1 MTEKNM
7 AIAVDGPAGS
17 GKGTLAK
24 RLAVKLGFIYV
35 DTGALYR
42 TIGLFVKNKGILHT
56 DDEGIISC
64 LPDININITL
74 QNSQAI
80 IWLNDSLV
88 SDEIRSSDCSIYAS
102 SVSKIPEVREFL
114 VELQRDIARKNNVVM
129 DGRDIGTV
137 ILPDADVKIFLHA
150 DDCERA
156 KRRLEDML
164 AKGEQISFEQVLADI
179 RWRDNND
186 STRKIAPAVPA
197 DDAIMLDNSNF
208 TPDQTFAAALK
219 IVSDRLGI

>member
-1 MTEKNM
+1 MNTKNI

-24 RLAVKLGFIYV
+24 GLAVKLGFIYV

-42 TIGLFVKNKGILHT
+42 TIGLFVKNKGISHT
-56 DDEGIISC
+56 DVEGIISC
-64 LPDININITL
+64 LPEININISL

-80 IWLNDSLV
+80 IWLNGSLV
-88 SDEIRSSDCSIYAS
+88 GDEIRSSDCSIYAS

-114 VELQRDIARKNNVVM
+114 VDLQRDIARKNNVVM

-137 ILPDADVKIFLHA
+137 ILPEADLKIFLYA

-156 KRRLEDML
+156 KRRLDDL
-164 AKGEQISFEQVLADI
+164 VAKGEQIGFDQVLADI

-197 DDAIMLDNSNF
+197 SDAVMLDNSNF
-208 TPDQTFAAALK
+208 APIQTFEAALK

>member
-1 MTEKNM
+1 VTEKHI

-24 RLAVKLGFIYV
+24 RLAEKLGFVYV

-42 TIGLFVKNKGILHT
+42 TIGLYVKNKGIFHT
-56 DDEGIISC
+56 DVEGIISC
-64 LPDININITL
+64 LPEININITL

-80 IWLNDSLV
+80 IWLNGSLV
-88 SDEIRSSDCSIYAS
+88 GDEIRTSDCSIYAS
-102 SVSKIPEVREFL
+102 SVSKIPEVRAFL
-114 VELQRDIARKNNVVM
+114 VDLQRDIAKKNNVVM

-137 ILPDADVKIFLHA
+137 IIPDAELKIFLHA
-150 DDCERA
+150 DDRERA
-156 KRRLEDML
+156 RRRLEDL
-164 AKGEQISFEQVLADI
+164 LVKGEQVTFEQVLADM

-186 STRKIAPAVPA
+186 STREIAPAVPA
-197 DDAIMLDNSNF
+197 PDAVMLDNSGF
-208 TPDQTFAAALK
+208 TPDQTFEAAMK